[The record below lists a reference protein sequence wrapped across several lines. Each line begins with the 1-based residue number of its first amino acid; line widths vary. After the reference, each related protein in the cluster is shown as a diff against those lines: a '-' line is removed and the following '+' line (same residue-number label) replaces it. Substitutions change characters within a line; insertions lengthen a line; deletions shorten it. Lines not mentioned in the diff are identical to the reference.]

1 MPSLESIAGFFTG
14 AGVVLLLLFL
24 YIRKGKKEKRFD
36 ERYEEV
42 HSKAR
47 TISWSITLILL
58 TLMWVAAIVLDLGTL
73 PFIFGI
79 SAYSVLLLSYIV
91 SAIWLNKIM

>member
-47 TISWSITLILL
+47 TISWSITLIVLMLL
-58 TLMWVAAIVLDLGTL
+58 WVAAIVFDLGTL
-73 PFIFGI
+73 PFIFAI
-79 SAYSVLLLSYIV
+79 SAYSLLLLSYIV

>member
-47 TISWSITLILL
+47 TISWSITLIVLMLL
-58 TLMWVAAIVLDLGTL
+58 WVAAIVFDLGTL
-73 PFIFGI
+73 PFIFAI